1 MAETMTHFPTPS
13 APLPDVIES
22 PSAQAAAGRRG
33 EAQRKRVERAERKAQ
48 GLPDP
53 RVVDAAI
60 ASALA
65 TVLVKGNAA
74 ARIKAKG
81 GDMRVFRLPLET
93 LMTEAMLTLTR
104 GRHIDKTTASKVLAQ
119 RLRIV

>member
-1 MAETMTHFPTPS
+1 MTQLMTTFPEPGTPVP
-13 APLPDVIES
+13 AAIES
-22 PSAQAAAGRRG
+22 ASAAVAAGRRG
-33 EAQRKRVERAERKAQ
+33 EAERKRIERAERKAQ

-60 ASALA
+60 VSALA
-65 TVLVKGNAA
+65 TVLSKGDAA
-74 ARIKAKG
+74 NRIKAKG
-81 GDMRVFRLPLET
+81 GNMRLFRLPLEP
-93 LMTEAMLTLTR
+93 LLAEAMLTLTQ

>member
-1 MAETMTHFPTPS
+1 MTEMMTVFPTPGT
-13 APLPDVIES
+13 PLPAPIES
-22 PSAQAAAGRRG
+22 ASAAAAAGRRG
-33 EAQRKRVERAERKAQ
+33 EAQRKRDERAARKAE

-53 RVVDAAI
+53 RIVDAAI

-65 TVLVKGNAA
+65 TVLQKGDAA
-74 ARIKAKG
+74 NRIKAKG
-81 GDMRVFRLPLET
+81 GDMRLFRLPLET

-104 GRHIDKTTASKVLAQ
+104 GRHIDKATASKVLAQ